1 MKNSFSKA
9 TAIRST
15 QNPWVRWKRS
25 LSITLKGRYREPYN
39 ARHSSL
45 SWNLMVG
52 KNPLSVA
59 KQHGHSVHVM
69 FRRVCGVD

>member
-1 MKNSFSKA
+1 
-9 TAIRST
+9 
-15 QNPWVRWKRS
+15 
-25 LSITLKGRYREPYN
+25 
-39 ARHSSL
+39 
-45 SWNLMVG
+45 MVG